1 MSWLRSL
8 RTRHALTHHPLP
20 EAEWQA
26 AVIRLPI
33 LAGFDAATLNEL
45 GHRAWRRLF
54 ELRLTLAEEMEW
66 DDIDRL
72 VLAAQIDLM
81 TLGWRNHASAFANLH
96 EVIVLPDAFRR
107 RVEEMDEA
115 GVVHEYVDERA
126 GETSY
131 QGPIVLSRADLDAS
145 GHWNGFN
152 VVIHEFA
159 HKLDMANSMD
169 VDGCP
174 PLPADISARQWYRI
188 FTAVWEEL
196 QACLESGR
204 PTPIDAYAATHPGE
218 CFAVCCEAFF
228 TAPAQLA
235 NHWPELH
242 ELLMRYFRQN
252 PLERW
257 QQLSH
262 NAPTTAIF

>member
-20 EAEWQA
+20 EADWQA
-26 AVIRLPI
+26 AVARLPI
-33 LAGFDAATLNEL
+33 LAGFDGATLDEL
-45 GHRAWRRLF
+45 GRRAWRRLF
-54 ELRLTLAEEMEW
+54 ELRVTLAGEAPW
-66 DDIDRL
+66 SHTDRL
-72 VLAAQIDLM
+72 ALAAQIDLM
-81 TLGWRNHASAFANLH
+81 TLGWQHHAEAFANLH
-96 EVIVLPDAFRR
+96 EVIVLPDAFHR

-131 QGPIVLSRADLDAS
+131 QGPIVLSRTDLEAS

-159 HKLDMANSMD
+159 HKLDMGNSME

-174 PLPADISARQWYRI
+174 PLPRDISGREWYRI
-188 FTAVWEEL
+188 FTAAWDEL
-196 QACLESGR
+196 QACLEAGH
-204 PTPIDAYAATHPGE
+204 PTLVDEYAATHPGE
-218 CFAVCCEAFF
+218 CFAVCCETFF
-228 TAPAQLA
+228 TAPAQL
-235 NHWPELH
+235 NGHWPELYR
-242 ELLMRYFRQN
+242 LLARYFRQD
-252 PLERW
+252 PFARW

-262 NAPTTAIF
+262 DAPSTAMF